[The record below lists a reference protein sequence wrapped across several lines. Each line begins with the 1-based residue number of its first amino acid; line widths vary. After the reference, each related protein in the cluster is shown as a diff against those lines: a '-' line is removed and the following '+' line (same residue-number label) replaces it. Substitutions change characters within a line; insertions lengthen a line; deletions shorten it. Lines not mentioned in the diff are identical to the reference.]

1 MVLKMKAWPQSLKG
15 SEDLRYGIIH
25 SVRAVVTLEAV
36 SALPFFPQWV
46 SASTATGGY
55 LSPLYGCGRQSSLRW
70 AGCKGGGGL
79 RILQDWPDNWS
90 IKLWKWSLGLKN
102 SHASERGSV
111 RIWTVSW
118 LLPTWHKL
126 AILGKRESQLRKCLH
141 QTVLWALPVEY
152 FLNC

>member
-1 MVLKMKAWPQSLKG
+1 MTTVPEG
-15 SEDLRYGIIH
+15 SQRSLRYGIIH
-25 SVRAVVTLEAV
+25 SVRTVVTLGAV
-36 SALPFFPQWV
+36 SALLFFPQWV

-55 LSPLYGCGRQSSLRW
+55 LSPLYGCGRQSSLTQFSY
-70 AGCKGGGGL
+70 AGLAVKGGGGL
-79 RILQDWPDNWS
+79 RILQDWPDNWW
-90 IKLWKWSLGLKN
+90 IKLWKWSRGLKN

-126 AILGKRESQLRKCLH
+126 AKLGKRESQLRKCLH